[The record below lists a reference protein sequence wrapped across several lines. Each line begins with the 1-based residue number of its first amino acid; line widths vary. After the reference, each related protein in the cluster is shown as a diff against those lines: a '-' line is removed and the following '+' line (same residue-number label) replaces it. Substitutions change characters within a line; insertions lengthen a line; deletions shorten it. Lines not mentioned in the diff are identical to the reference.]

1 MISSFSIK
9 TLPQIEEAYIVVRRT
24 VWQVADPYTILLV
37 VLEGECSVEM
47 GSEQYE
53 LSPGSALLIP
63 AAQSYRRFPAGDGMC
78 KMMYIHFTPSEK
90 IRELEI
96 EEAEHEV
103 SRLRAETEAALM
115 KNRTDSLFSVNPL
128 YLMPLYTDTNG
139 ELRNV
144 AASMETLLN
153 GLSADNAL
161 PLMLYFC
168 QILSIVSRASCRM
181 LRDRETYTEFR
192 RVPAALK
199 KAVWYVRQNYA
210 RRIALDELCRV
221 SNLSKS
227 QLIRLFRSEFDKTPA
242 QYIIEFRINRAREIM
257 LNAPDMSLKNVC
269 AAVGFDDPHYFSRA
283 FSKIT
288 GESPSAYRQRITR
301 YLADERKNET

>member
-24 VWQVADPYTILLV
+24 VWQVADPYTILVV

-47 GSEQYE
+47 GAEIYE
-53 LSPGSALLIP
+53 LSAGSALLIP
-63 AAQSYRRFPAGDGMC
+63 AFQSYRRSPIGDGVC

-90 IRELEI
+90 IRELET
-96 EEAEHEV
+96 EEAAREV
-103 SRLRAETEAALM
+103 SHLRSEMESALM
-115 KNRTDSLFSVNPL
+115 QNRTDSLFSVNPL
-128 YLMPLYTDTNG
+128 YLMPLYTDTEG
-139 ELRNV
+139 QLKNV
-144 AASMETLLN
+144 ASAMETLLN

-168 QILSIVSRASCRM
+168 QILSIISRASCRM
-181 LRDRETYTEFR
+181 LRDRETYTELR
-192 RVPAALK
+192 RVPSALK
-199 KAVWYVRQNYA
+199 KAVWFIGQNYA

-227 QLIRLFRSEFDKTPA
+227 QLIRLFRNEFDKTPA
-242 QYIIEFRINRAREIM
+242 QYIIEFRINRAREIL
-257 LNAPDMSLKNVC
+257 LNAPEMSLKNVC
-269 AAVGFDDPHYFSRA
+269 AAVGFDDPHYFSRV

-288 GESPSAYRQRITR
+288 GETPSAYRHRITQ
-301 YLADERKNET
+301 YLADERKNEV